1 MELELAFA
9 ATQCNL
15 IGNWTNKLAP
25 YYLLWVITNLAYKFI
40 PMLMFKVDFLKLYFV
55 FQRMRESKYQKPK
68 PSTPRIVRILKGFL
82 NISWKELLNS
92 FRILKE
98 FSCCQLLWQDSD
110 FITFFCIFFPVKI
123 VSLEQTTADFFKY
136 SDMNGRNSARLN
148 SAQKTSWLSLKFF
161 LLLFSAKA
169 QLGLESFVGEN
180 TYIAEKTTI
189 KNCII
194 GANCKINEKVRL
206 TNCVIMN
213 NVTISSLNIISGSII
228 CDDVETSQN
237 CEIKD
242 CIVSRGHHF
251 GSDGEKHTNEVIGG
265 NDDRMMEI

>member
-1 MELELAFA
+1 M
-9 ATQCNL
+9 
-15 IGNWTNKLAP
+15 
-25 YYLLWVITNLAYKFI
+25 
-40 PMLMFKVDFLKLYFV
+40 
-55 FQRMRESKYQKPK
+55 
-68 PSTPRIVRILKGFL
+68 
-82 NISWKELLNS
+82 NS
-92 FRILKE
+92 FKTVPLFHFLHLSE
-98 FSCCQLLWQDSD
+98 FRSKNQL
-110 FITFFCIFFPVKI
+110 
-123 VSLEQTTADFFKY
+123 A
-136 SDMNGRNSARLN
+136 
-148 SAQKTSWLSLKFF
+148 TSKGFF

>member
-1 MELELAFA
+1 MSVE
-9 ATQCNL
+9 
-15 IGNWTNKLAP
+15 
-25 YYLLWVITNLAYKFI
+25 
-40 PMLMFKVDFLKLYFV
+40 
-55 FQRMRESKYQKPK
+55 QKA
-68 PSTPRIVRILKGFL
+68 
-82 NISWKELLNS
+82 
-92 FRILKE
+92 
-98 FSCCQLLWQDSD
+98 
-110 FITFFCIFFPVKI
+110 
-123 VSLEQTTADFFKY
+123 ADFFKGSRRD
-136 SDMNGRNSARLN
+136 SDMNGWN
-148 SAQKTSWLSLKFF
+148 SAQKTSWFPIFF
-161 LLLFSAKA
+161 LLLFFSAKA

>member
-1 MELELAFA
+1 MSVE
-9 ATQCNL
+9 
-15 IGNWTNKLAP
+15 
-25 YYLLWVITNLAYKFI
+25 
-40 PMLMFKVDFLKLYFV
+40 
-55 FQRMRESKYQKPK
+55 QKA
-68 PSTPRIVRILKGFL
+68 V
-82 NISWKELLNS
+82 
-92 FRILKE
+92 
-98 FSCCQLLWQDSD
+98 
-110 FITFFCIFFPVKI
+110 
-123 VSLEQTTADFFKY
+123 DFFKGSRPD
-136 SDMNGRNSARLN
+136 SDMNGRNSA
-148 SAQKTSWLSLKFF
+148 QKTYIFF
-161 LLLFSAKA
+161 YLFFPAKA

>member
-1 MELELAFA
+1 MGIPLKKK
-9 ATQCNL
+9 N
-15 IGNWTNKLAP
+15 
-25 YYLLWVITNLAYKFI
+25 YLF
-40 PMLMFKVDFLKLYFV
+40 
-55 FQRMRESKYQKPK
+55 
-68 PSTPRIVRILKGFL
+68 
-82 NISWKELLNS
+82 
-92 FRILKE
+92 
-98 FSCCQLLWQDSD
+98 
-110 FITFFCIFFPVKI
+110 
-123 VSLEQTTADFFKY
+123 
-136 SDMNGRNSARLN
+136 
-148 SAQKTSWLSLKFF
+148 
-161 LLLFSAKA
+161 FSAKA

-213 NVTISSLNIISGSII
+213 NVTSCSLNIISGSII
-228 CDDVETSQN
+228 CEDVETSQN